1 MDPSEVWFDG
11 FATWQGCGGGGVEWG
26 GAGGGTVKLVGHGE
40 QIDNGGTQ

>member
-1 MDPSEVWFDG
+1 MDPSGVGFDG
-11 FATWQGCGGGGVEWG
+11 FCDVAGGVEGGVEWG